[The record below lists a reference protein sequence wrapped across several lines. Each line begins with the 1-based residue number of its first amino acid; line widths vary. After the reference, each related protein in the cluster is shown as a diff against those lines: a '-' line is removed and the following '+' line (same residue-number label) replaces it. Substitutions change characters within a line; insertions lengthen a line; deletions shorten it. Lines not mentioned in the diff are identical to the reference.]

1 MILNTGGWAE
11 DQVIIALMNSLRR
24 MLDIL
29 ALITRERPT
38 IEVEEICGSLGY
50 AQASA
55 YRYVREL
62 TDAGLLVWLPL
73 GYALGPRV
81 IELDLQ
87 MRETDPLLSNGRD
100 LMQRLAAETGLNV
113 LLSELYGE
121 TVINTHQEFG
131 LDSQILNF
139 GRGRPMPLFL
149 SATSTVILAH
159 LPQRQ
164 LRRMYDQHAQS
175 PDVHRLGATWKAFSR
190 AMLQLRKQ
198 GYSRSQGELEVDKAG
213 MAAPIFEEKGRVIG
227 SISLVGSVQRLQAFN
242 EDYLA
247 TLLTGAAATLT
258 RRIANGE
265 LVAGPSSGRTD
276 TKAEARAQPSL
287 PRTVTSL
294 SATRR
299 DAAASS

>member
-1 MILNTGGWAE
+1 
-11 DQVIIALMNSLRR
+11 

-29 ALITRERPT
+29 GLVTRERPT
-38 IEVEEICGSLGY
+38 IEVEEICERLGY

-62 TDAGLLVWLPL
+62 TEAGLLVRLPS
-73 GYALGPRV
+73 GYTLGPRV

-87 MRETDPLLSNGRD
+87 MRETDPLLNNGRD
-100 LMQRLAAETGLNV
+100 LMQHLAAQTGLNV

-139 GRGRPMPLFL
+139 GRGRPMALFL
-149 SATSTVILAH
+149 SATSTIILAH
-159 LPQRQ
+159 LPPRQ
-164 LRRMYDQHAQS
+164 LRRIYDQHEQS
-175 PDVHRLGATWKAFSR
+175 PDVHRLGATWKEFSR

-198 GYSRSQGELEVDKAG
+198 GYSRSKGELDADKAG
-213 MAAPIFEEKGRVIG
+213 IAAPIFEEKGRVIG

-258 RRIANGE
+258 RRIANGD
-265 LVAGPSSGRTD
+265 LAAGSSRDDTD
-276 TKAEARAQPSL
+276 TTAEERD
-287 PRTVTSL
+287 R
-294 SATRR
+294 SAPQI
-299 DAAASS
+299 A